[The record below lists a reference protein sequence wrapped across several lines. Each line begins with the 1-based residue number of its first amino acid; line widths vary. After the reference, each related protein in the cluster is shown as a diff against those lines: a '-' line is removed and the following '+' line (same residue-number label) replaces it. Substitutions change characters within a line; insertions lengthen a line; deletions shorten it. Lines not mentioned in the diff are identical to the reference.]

1 MASVGGTFV
10 PTYQG
15 LSPAHVARLALS
27 ERSESTA
34 ATPYPFNAPRR
45 VSYYRARN
53 AIYHLFRALV
63 EAKPSLTVLAPDYY
77 SGNEIM
83 AMQAAGARIHYCP
96 VGPDMLWDPSEVERL
111 CHRYS
116 PDLLYV
122 IHYAGWPQPIDALAE
137 RTEK

>member
-1 MASVGGTFV
+1 MASVVGTFV

-27 ERSESTA
+27 ERRESKDT
-34 ATPYPFNAPRR
+34 TPYPFNAARR

-77 SGNEIM
+77 SGNEIL

-96 VGPDMLWDPSEVERL
+96 VGPGMLWDPADVEHL
-111 CHRYS
+111 CRTYS
-116 PDLLYV
+116 PDLL
-122 IHYAGWPQPIDALAE
+122 
-137 RTEK
+137 